1 MLTHR
6 KMKRGFTLIELLVVI
21 AIIAVL
27 VALLLPAVQQAREA
41 ARRSTCKNNMKQLG
55 LEFHN
60 YHDTF
65 TMFPPASSADG
76 VGNNMDRVDAWGWS
90 LRLLPYIDQAPLHN
104 QIGIGTPSRVPRDP
118 GNMANPLFMAR
129 FNFWPSR
136 VKIAHHHQDSPK
148 SLTEN
153 TPPWKRVKVSL
164 RENIRCEFPPM
175 MGSLPKSKMKMK
187 LQRVLQQDRTRYL
200 LIMKSKPS

>member
-90 LRLLPYIDQAPLHN
+90 LRLLPYIDQAPLHRSVSEHLLESPEIRVTW
-104 QIGIGTPSRVPRDP
+104 QTHCLWRDSIFGPAGSR
-118 GNMANPLFMAR
+118 
-129 FNFWPSR
+129 
-136 VKIAHHHQDSPK
+136 
-148 SLTEN
+148 
-153 TPPWKRVKVSL
+153 
-164 RENIRCEFPPM
+164 
-175 MGSLPKSKMKMK
+175 
-187 LQRVLQQDRTRYL
+187 
-200 LIMKSKPS
+200 